1 MKKFVSVN
9 LTIGMLMTLAVV
21 TSAMSAG
28 TPQPDQNQAGVRKSA
43 AISGQYDKRIIT
55 PDMNYRE
62 RVETQRNF
70 KKRAAAVR
78 NQLIQAAEK
87 ERRQQAKTVVPEAPK
102 LE

>member
-9 LTIGMLMTLAVV
+9 LTIGMLMTFAVV
-21 TSAMSAG
+21 SSAISDGA
-28 TPQPDQNQAGVRKSA
+28 PQSDQNQAVVGRHA
-43 AISGQYDKRIIT
+43 AISGQNDKRIIT

-62 RVETQRNF
+62 RVETQRNY
-70 KKRAAAVR
+70 KKRAAAMR